1 MTDEERLLEK
11 LGRIEALHA
20 GATTE
25 GERDAAAH
33 ARARIQEKL
42 RSLDA
47 SNPPEEFRLT
57 VQDPWSRKMLLAL
70 LRRYEL
76 KPYRHVGQ
84 RQSTVMV
91 MIPRRFL
98 DETLWPEFTQLSET
112 LRTYLSEVTDWVIAQ
127 AVNKDTSEAVEVKQ
141 LAAGP
146 GPGR

>member
-1 MTDEERLLEK
+1 VTDEERLLEK

-25 GERDAAAH
+25 GERDAAAN

-42 RSLDA
+42 RSLSA
-47 SNPPEEFRLT
+47 SSPPEEFQLS
-57 VQDPWSRKMLLAL
+57 VPDPWSRKLLLAL

-76 KPYRHVGQ
+76 KPYRRAGQ
-84 RQSTVMV
+84 RHSTVMV
-91 MIPRRFL
+91 KVPKRFL

-112 LRTYLSEVTDWVIAQ
+112 LGTYLAEVTDRVIAQ
-127 AVNKDTSEAVEVKQ
+127 AVDKDISEAVEVKQ

-146 GPGR
+146 GLGR